1 MTDQL
6 HNLSVQQSTLSAQKQ
21 SARQSVRTI
30 ERKIADLQ
38 NSLDSL
44 SVDEADLAI
53 LKTSMQETTS
63 ALQSAQDEFTQKA
76 WDQRIS
82 EIELKIAQIDEE
94 IKAVQIELTS
104 TSAQSEFR
112 AKVGVLNADKSKKIQ
127 ARNLVISSN
136 EDRFKDL
143 MGQPLQVG
151 TVDSQINV
159 IYRRKQ
165 EDLEE
170 AERILDGTAK
180 ETTQYEAKLNTCK
193 EQLRDKKREKNEAYA
208 KVMEICEDKIDDFP
222 DILKSYEDTVS
233 EIKKYN
239 LLKC

>member
-6 HNLSVQQSTLSAQKQ
+6 HSLSVQQSTLSAQKQ

-44 SVDEADLAI
+44 SVEEEDLAI

-82 EIELKIAQIDEE
+82 EIELKISQIDED
-94 IKAVQIELTS
+94 IKTVQIELTS

-112 AKVGVLNADKSKKIQ
+112 AKLGVLNADLSKKIQ

-143 MGQPLQVG
+143 MGQPLHVG

-233 EIKKYN
+233 EIKK
-239 LLKC
+239 

>member
-1 MTDQL
+1 LTDQL
-6 HNLSVQQSTLSAQKQ
+6 HSLSVQQSTLSAQKQ

-44 SVDEADLAI
+44 SVEEEDLAI
-53 LKTSMQETTS
+53 LKTSMRETTS

-82 EIELKIAQIDEE
+82 EIELKISQIDED
-94 IKAVQIELTS
+94 IKTVQIELTS

-112 AKVGVLNADKSKKIQ
+112 AKLGVLNADLSKKIQ

-143 MGQPLQVG
+143 MGQPLHVG

-233 EIKKYN
+233 EIKK
-239 LLKC
+239 